1 VTGAGADPFGTQHIE
16 DLGYVDVQD
25 EPVVAIARVLTH
37 RVCLRLIDELEA
49 GEATVSDLS
58 ARLGEPQPSISSH
71 LGLLRG
77 AGLVEA
83 EARGRQR
90 AYRLRGAAPAEA
102 LSTLR
107 SLAEQVGARDDAP
120 LSAEKPADA
129 PIRLAR
135 ACYDHLA
142 GRAGVELLDRLVAC
156 AWLAPA
162 GEGEYEVTDLG
173 RERLAGVGVDV
184 EAARRARRR
193 FAFACPDWTEHRPHL
208 GGALGAAIFRAL
220 DSSGHVRR
228 QPGSRVVRVRS
239 LPWPE

>member
-1 VTGAGADPFGTQHIE
+1 VR
-16 DLGYVDVQD
+16 D
-25 EPVVAIARVLTH
+25 EPVVAIARALTH

-83 EARGRQR
+83 EVRGRQR
-90 AYRLRGAAPAEA
+90 AYRLRGPAPAEA

-107 SLAEQVGARDDAP
+107 SLAEEVGARDASP
-120 LSAEKPADA
+120 RSAEKPADA
-129 PIRLAR
+129 PIRLGR

-142 GRAGVELLDRLVAC
+142 GRAGVELLDRLVAR

-173 RERLAGVGVDV
+173 SERLAEAGVDV

-208 GGALGAAIFRAL
+208 GGALGAAILRAL
-220 DSSGHVRR
+220 ASSGHVRR
-228 QPGSRVVRVRS
+228 QPGTRVVRVRS